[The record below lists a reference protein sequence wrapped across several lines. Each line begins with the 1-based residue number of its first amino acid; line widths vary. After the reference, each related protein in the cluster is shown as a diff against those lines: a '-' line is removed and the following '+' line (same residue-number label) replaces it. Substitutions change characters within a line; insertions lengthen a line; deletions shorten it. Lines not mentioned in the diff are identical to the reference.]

1 MTDVYCKLP
10 AGTPSI
16 VEILRRRAQE
26 EPGQRLFTY
35 LEDGENE
42 TASLTA
48 VQLDLKSRTL
58 AAYLQERG
66 LSGQQILVAYPP
78 GLDFIVGFFGC
89 LYARAIAVPAPPP
102 RRNRHDARLDAI
114 AQDAGVAAILTKGEI
129 ADEFERR
136 VHCTGVLN
144 SLPWLTTDRPLAASP
159 DDWQPPQLA
168 PQDLAYLQYTSGSTG
183 VPNGVMVSHD
193 NVIQNSKNIQP
204 LCTISSEACA
214 VTWLPSF
221 HDMGLMDGILQPLYT
236 GFCCYLMAPQAF
248 IERPVRWLQAISRY
262 RATHSGGP
270 DFGYRLCVDR
280 VSVEERDALDLSC
293 WVNAYSGAE
302 PVRAETLRRFAKYF
316 APSGFQSRF
325 FFPCY
330 GMAETTLIVSGGPLL
345 DAPKILDVE
354 AAALEQHR
362 VVLAAAG
369 HIGRRTV
376 VGCGPP
382 CINTEVA
389 IVQPNTGRRCR
400 QDEVGEIWV
409 AGASVTQGY
418 WNRPDETAEAFAAFI
433 AGTGE
438 GPFLRTGDL
447 GFMYDGQLYITGRL
461 KDLIIIRGRN
471 HYPHDIEQ
479 TSEKS
484 HPGLRPGAAAA
495 FSVEVEG
502 EERLVLVHEVKRVWL
517 RKLDVAEVAA
527 SICAAVTAE
536 HDVAVH
542 ALCFVKPTRLAVTSS
557 GKVQRRTA
565 KAAWLSGEMEPVST
579 WIRPTAKSAP
589 STSDAQSA
597 TKQEAVPLA
606 GSREIERWLRQE
618 LGRHLEIAFESI
630 DEHAPLAQY
639 GLDSVAAVE
648 LTSRL
653 QSRLGV
659 SLSPTMFYD
668 CPTTASLVA
677 FLAGKQRQPSGIGP
691 AVGEVRQDELI
702 AVIGMGCRYPSAASP
717 AAFWRQ
723 LVDGVDAITRFPASR
738 ENADLF
744 DPDSLPQQCARAA
757 WGGFLNAVE
766 GFDADF
772 FGIAPREAES
782 MDPQQRLL
790 LEVAWEALEDAGLDI
805 DRLAGSATG
814 VFVGVSNFDYG
825 RLVLSKNVQPDAW
838 AGTGN
843 ALSIAANRLSYFF
856 NLRGPSLSI
865 DTACSSSLVAV
876 HQACASLRNGEC
888 QVSLAGGVNLILSPE
903 LSVTFVEAGMM
914 AADGRCKTFDA
925 AADGYVRGEGCGIV
939 VLKRLSDAQR
949 DGDPIW
955 AVIRGSAVNQDGR
968 SNGLTAPTGPSQ
980 KAVIER
986 AINAAGITPA
996 DIGLVEAHGTGT
1008 SLGDP
1013 IELNTL
1019 SETLLP
1025 GRTAAAPCW
1034 IGSVKTNI
1042 GHLEAAAGIAGLM
1055 KAALALHN
1063 GKIPRHLHLKEL
1075 NPLIQLDGT
1084 RFRIPM
1090 ETVPWLNDQRARVAG
1105 VSSFGFGGTNAH
1117 VVLSE
1122 APASSPRRS
1131 RIPRQANAAQQP
1143 APAVE
1148 RPLHILNLSA
1158 KSEPALRETAA
1169 RLAEHLRTHHP
1180 LPLADVCFSAATGR
1194 SHLTH
1199 RLSLIGE
1206 SVDDAIYRLLQFA
1219 AGMFVGPRTTRK
1231 VRGDTVPRIAF
1242 LMTGQGSQYVGMGR
1256 ELYDTQPIFRETLHL
1271 CAELLAATLEQ
1282 PLLDVLFAHD
1292 ETQATRLD
1300 DTQYTQPILFALEYA
1315 LAQLWRAW
1323 GIEPEWV
1330 MGHSVGEYVAACLA
1344 GVFSLEDGLK
1354 LIAARGRL
1362 MQSLPRSG
1370 GMLAVAADE
1379 PTVSEVIRPWPTELS
1394 LAAING
1400 PRNTVVSGRLPA
1412 LAQVARIFAD
1422 RGVRLTEL
1430 TVSHA
1435 FHSPLVE
1442 PILDEF
1448 FEAARAVH
1456 FSSPSIPIFSNV
1468 TGGLVTDAIA
1478 TPEYWREHV
1487 RQPVQFDL
1495 SIRTLRELGAS
1506 CFLEIGPKP
1515 TLLAMG
1521 QACLPDEDLVWLPS
1535 LRPKRSDWSVIL
1547 ESLQTFYLSGARV
1560 DWQGFDRG
1568 YSREKVSLPTYPF
1581 QHQRYWFRS
1590 SNHRTD
1596 GGQVRGTHPLLG
1608 FRLVSPLPDAQFHS
1622 LLSARMPDYLNEHRV
1637 FQKVLLPAAAFL
1649 EMGLAAGKS
1658 VLNGKRIIVKDVSLH
1673 QALELHDE
1681 PVTIQTVVSPNGAQ
1695 WDWRV
1700 LRLNAGAD
1708 PTVPDDWTMHLSGTL
1723 VAIAAEALSETSA
1736 VNLFEKQSL
1745 ITDEVNVDSLYDAC
1759 AARGL
1764 GYGTRFRALNQVWR
1778 TETEAL
1784 ARLQLPT
1791 HLKSQ
1796 QYQLHPVLIDA
1807 CFQLIAAATP
1817 PSSQRSFVPARIE
1830 QVRFHGGQVR
1840 GGWGH
1845 VRVSE
1850 HDSDA
1855 EAITADIALLAEDG
1869 QPVAEFQRLMLRR
1882 ADSAMFGVQEVEPI
1896 ENWLYELQWR
1906 PAGLR
1911 SSDARPLSLDFLPMT
1926 CEVTAPVSQRL
1937 QDTASGPAM
1946 RRYGEGI
1953 ARLNRLSI
1961 EFVIVALRKL
1971 GWDFQRRGVFSQED
1985 LFSELGIVDQHRR
1998 LAVRMLELLEESG
2011 VLARTG
2017 REFRVS
2023 CAPGASV
2030 LDDRLESIRRDY
2042 PEVEVELELLE
2053 RCASRLDA
2061 VLRGDYDPLHL
2072 LFPQGDLTSAARLYH
2087 HTPGATILNAAVQQS
2102 VAGLIQRMPWWRG
2115 VRILEIGAGTGG
2127 TTAGLLPHLPAES
2140 TDYVFTDIS
2149 TMFTE
2154 QARERFREFDFIRYR
2169 SLDIERAPG
2178 EQGFAEASFDLVVA
2192 ANVLHATSDI
2202 RRTLGHIRQ
2211 LLAPGGA
2218 LVLLEGTRPVGWIDL
2233 IFGLTKQWW
2242 TFTDSELRTSHPLL
2256 SAAGWERELRQTGF
2270 WDVSL
2275 AGADFEHQSVLAHQA
2290 VIVARTE
2297 AAAPRSAQSLLNDP
2311 LQWVIFTDESG
2322 VARQLVEQLMKEGRN
2337 CVVLLPG
2344 ESFGKVIRRN
2354 TKTHWLYEYS
2364 LDPRDPEHYKRLFQC
2379 IGATQKPIEGVVYFW
2394 GPTVAQSVSEV
2405 SPQQLPARTGI
2416 DCLLYAV
2423 QAFVTADLAVRPAFW
2438 MITRD
2443 AYAVGSDA
2451 QCSGLWQSPLS
2462 GMAQTIALEHP
2473 ELQFRQ
2479 LDLGADWDERDH
2491 RTLFEEIWSP
2501 TLERRVAFHARR
2513 RRVARLVRVESAT
2526 ARKPLGLQIP
2536 DAEAFRLTIP
2546 KRGSLDDLSIQ
2557 KTYRLRP
2564 GSGQVEIRVSFAGL
2578 NFRDVLSALDLYPG
2592 DAGPLGGECA
2602 GTVTA
2607 VGRGVSAFQPGD
2619 RVIAIAPSSI
2629 ASYVTV
2635 DWEFVFPCL
2644 ASQSLTEA
2652 ATIPIAFATAWYTL
2666 IKLAEIRRGERV
2678 LIHAAAGGVGQAA
2691 IQIARHAGAEVF
2703 CTASSAKWDVLKSL
2717 DIEHVFD
2724 SRTVD
2729 FAERIHEIT
2738 RGEGVDVVL
2747 NSLTGETVSSSLA
2760 VLRKGGRF
2768 LEIGK
2773 RDIRDP
2779 SSVAQAYRGVRY
2791 HTFDLAKLCRTD
2803 PKVVQLVLDEVMAQ
2817 FASGALRPLPAR
2829 TFDLEKARDAFRFM
2843 QQAQH
2848 TGKIVLRIPSQPS
2861 TSPHP
2866 TIQLRSDATYLITG
2880 GLGAL
2885 GLLTARW
2892 MTARGARHLLL
2903 ISRSAADQQVHTQIA
2918 ELEAAGAQVRV
2929 VQADVAVAEQLQ
2941 RVLDE
2946 LKSSLPPLRGVVHS
2960 AGLLDDGVL
2969 TKQTP
2974 ERFNRVILPK
2984 VAGAWNL
2991 HALTQGDSL
3000 DFFVMYS
3007 SAASLLGSA
3016 GQANHSAGNAFLDA
3030 LAHFRRAARLPALSI
3045 NWSAWSGI
3053 GEAEQRH
3060 AGERFRT
3067 KGMETIAP
3075 DRGLQIL
3082 ERLWDSDRAQVGV
3095 LPINWPQFLEH
3106 YPDTALL
3113 ADFQAETDRRPGV
3126 VPLKSILDQTRSHE
3140 RAAAITSFV
3149 AEQVAHVLR
3158 LESADDVDPEAG
3170 FFDLGMDSLTS
3181 VELKNRLQRELA
3193 CSLPTTVVFDFPSVE
3208 ALTRFLTNEVLQLE
3222 ESSEE
3227 SALTPEADN
3236 DIDELDNASEAELAE
3251 LLTKKISSM
3260 TSMT

>member
-1 MTDVYCKLP
+1 MTNS
-10 AGTPSI
+10 SI
-16 VEILRRRAQE
+16 VGILRRRVQE
-26 EPGQRLFTY
+26 QPEQQLFTY
-35 LEDGENE
+35 LENGENE
-42 TASLTA
+42 TVSLTA

-66 LSGQQILVAYPP
+66 LSGQRILVAYPP

-89 LYARAIAVPAPPP
+89 LYAGAIAVPAYPP

-114 AQDAGVAAILTKGEI
+114 AQDAGVATVLTTGEI
-129 ADEFERR
+129 VDESEQR
-136 VHCTGVLN
+136 VHGSGVLEN
-144 SLPWLTTDRPLAASP
+144 LPWLAADRPLAASP

-183 VPNGVMVSHD
+183 VPKGVMVSHD
-193 NVIQNSKNIQP
+193 NIIQNSS
-204 LCTISSEACA
+204 ISKGILAAVTTPSEIRA
-214 VTWLPSF
+214 VTWLPGF
-221 HDMGLMDGILQPLYT
+221 HDMGLVDGILQPVYS
-236 GFCCYLMAPQAF
+236 GFCCYLIAPQAF

-280 VSVEERDALDLSC
+280 VTVEERDALDLSS

-302 PVRAETLRRFAKYF
+302 PVRAETLRRFAEYF
-316 APSGFQSRF
+316 ASSGFQSHY

-330 GMAETTLIVSGGPLL
+330 GMAETTLMVSGGPIF
-345 DAPKILDVE
+345 DAPKLLDVE
-354 AAALEQHR
+354 ADAIEQHR
-362 VVLAAAG
+362 VVLAAAERT
-369 HIGRRTV
+369 GRRTV

-409 AGASVTQGY
+409 AGASITQGY
-418 WNRPDETAEAFAAFI
+418 WNRPEETAETFAAFI

-471 HYPHDIEQ
+471 HYPNDIEQ

-484 HPGLRPGAAAA
+484 HPSLRPGAAAA

-502 EERLVLVHEVKRVWL
+502 EERLVLLHEVKRAWL

-527 SICAAVTAE
+527 SICAAVTAQ

-542 ALCFVKPTRLAVTSS
+542 ALCFVKPNRLPMTSS
-557 GKVQRRTA
+557 GKIQRHNA
-565 KAAWLSGEMEPVST
+565 KAAWMSGEMEPVST
-579 WIRPTAKSAP
+579 WIRPIAKSAS
-589 STSDAQSA
+589 STSKAQSA
-597 TKQEAVPLA
+597 TKQEVVPLA
-606 GSREIERWLRQE
+606 GSREIGRWLRQE
-618 LGRHLEIAFESI
+618 LGRQLEIALDSI

-648 LTSRL
+648 LASRL

-659 SLSPTMFYD
+659 TLSPTMFYD
-668 CPTTASLVA
+668 YPTIESLVA
-677 FLAGKQRQPSGIGP
+677 FLAGKQHQTSAIGP
-691 AVGEVRQDELI
+691 GVGEIRQDELI
-702 AVIGMGCRYPSAASP
+702 AVIGMGCRYPGAASP
-717 AAFWRQ
+717 AAFWQQ
-723 LVDGVDAITRFPASR
+723 LVDGVDAISRFPASR

-744 DPDSLPQQCARAA
+744 DPDSLPPQSACAA
-757 WGGFLNAVE
+757 WGGFLNEVE
-766 GFDADF
+766 GFDAHF

-805 DRLAGSATG
+805 DRLAGSGTG

-825 RLVLSKNVQPDAW
+825 RLILSKNVLPDAW

-856 NLRGPSLSI
+856 NLRGPSVSI

-876 HQACASLRNGEC
+876 HQACVSLRNGEC
-888 QVSLAGGVNLILSPE
+888 QLSLAGGANLILSPE
-903 LSVTFVEAGMM
+903 LSLTFVEAGMM
-914 AADGRCKTFDA
+914 AANGRCKTFDA

-949 DGDPIW
+949 DGDRIW

-968 SNGLTAPTGPSQ
+968 SNGLTAPNGPSQ
-980 KAVIER
+980 KAVIEQ
-986 AINAAGITPA
+986 AIKAAGIAPA

-1019 SETLLP
+1019 SEVLLP

-1055 KAALALHN
+1055 KAVLALHH
-1063 GKIPRHLHLKEL
+1063 GEIPPHLHLKEL
-1075 NPLIQLDGT
+1075 NPLIKLDGT
-1084 RFRIPM
+1084 RFRIPT
-1090 ETVPWLNDQRARVAG
+1090 ETVPWPNDQQARVAG

-1122 APASSPRRS
+1122 APLSGPRRS
-1131 RIPRQANAAQQP
+1131 RIPRQANDAQQP

-1148 RPLHILNLSA
+1148 RPLQLLNLSA
-1158 KSEPALRETAA
+1158 KSEPALREMSA
-1169 RLAEHLRTHHP
+1169 RLAEHLRMHHT
-1180 LPLADVCFSAATGR
+1180 LPLADICFSAATGR

-1206 SVDDAIYRLLQFA
+1206 SVDDAIDRLSQFA
-1219 AGMFVGPRTTRK
+1219 AGMFVDPRTTGK
-1231 VRGDTVPRIAF
+1231 VRSNIVPRIAF

-1256 ELYDTQPIFRETLHL
+1256 ELFDTQPVFRETLDL
-1271 CAELLAATLEQ
+1271 CAELLADTLEQ
-1282 PLLDVLFAHD
+1282 PLLDVLFARDDTH
-1292 ETQATRLD
+1292 AIRLD
-1300 DTQYTQPILFALEYA
+1300 DTQYTQPTLFALEYA

-1330 MGHSVGEYVAACLA
+1330 TGHSVGEYVAACLA

-1370 GMLAVAADE
+1370 GMLAVAADG
-1379 PTVSEVIRPWPTELS
+1379 PTVSEVIRPWPAELS

-1400 PRNTVVSGRLPA
+1400 PRNTVVSGRLPI
-1412 LAQVARIFAD
+1412 LAQVARIFAE
-1422 RGVRLTEL
+1422 RGVKTTEL

-1448 FEAARAVH
+1448 FEAARAIR
-1456 FSSPSIPIFSNV
+1456 FSSPSIPIVSNV
-1468 TGGLVTDAIA
+1468 TGGLITDAIA

-1487 RQPVQFDL
+1487 RQPVQFER
-1495 SIRTLRELGAS
+1495 SIRTLRGLGAS

-1521 QACLPDEDLVWLPS
+1521 RDCLPDEDLVWLPS

-1547 ESLQTFYLSGARV
+1547 ESLQTLYLSGAWV
-1560 DWQGFDRG
+1560 DWQSFDRG

-1581 QHQRYWFRS
+1581 QRQRYWFRS
-1590 SNHRTD
+1590 SSNHRPD
-1596 GGQVRGTHPLLG
+1596 GGQARAGHPLLG
-1608 FRLVSPLPDAQFHS
+1608 FRLVSPLPDVQFHS
-1622 LLSARMPDYLNEHRV
+1622 LLSARTPDYLNDHRV

-1649 EMGLAAGKS
+1649 EMGLAAAKS
-1658 VLNGKRIIVKDVSLH
+1658 VLNGKPIILKDISLH

-1681 PVTIQTVVSPNGAQ
+1681 PVTIQTVFSPNGAQ
-1695 WDWRV
+1695 WNWHV
-1700 LRLNAGAD
+1700 LRLNAGD
-1708 PTVPDDWTMHLSGTL
+1708 GSTVPDNWTTHLSGTL
-1723 VAIAAEALSETSA
+1723 VAISAEELGALSS
-1736 VNLFEKQSL
+1736 VNLSERQSL
-1745 ITDEVNVDSLYDAC
+1745 ITDDVTVDSVYDAC
-1759 AARGL
+1759 AAHGL
-1764 GYGTRFRALNQVWR
+1764 DYGDRFRALNQVWR
-1778 TETEAL
+1778 TDNEAL

-1791 HLKSQ
+1791 ELKSQ

-1807 CFQLIAAATP
+1807 CFQLIAAVTR
-1817 PSSQRSFVPARIE
+1817 SSPQRTFVPVRIE
-1830 QVRFHGGQVR
+1830 QVRFHGVQVR

-1845 VRVSE
+1845 VRVHE

-1855 EAITADIALLAEDG
+1855 DAITADVTLIAEDG

-1882 ADSAMFGVQEVEPI
+1882 MDSAMFSDQEMEPI

-1906 PAGLR
+1906 PAGLC
-1911 SSDARPLSLDFLPMT
+1911 SSDARPLSLDFLPT
-1926 CEVTAPVSQRL
+1926 TREVTAPVSQRF
-1937 QDTASGPAM
+1937 QQTISDPVM

-1953 ARLNRLSI
+1953 TRLNQLSI
-1961 EFVIVALRKL
+1961 DFVIIALRKL
-1971 GWDFQRRGVFSQED
+1971 GWNFQRRGVFSQDD
-1985 LFSELGIVDQHRR
+1985 LFSELGIIDQHQR
-1998 LAVRMLELLEESG
+1998 LAARMLELLEENS
-2011 VLARTG
+2011 VLARRG

-2023 CAPGASV
+2023 YAPAAPV
-2030 LDDRLESIRRDY
+2030 LDERLEGIRRDY

-2053 RCASRLDA
+2053 RCAGRLDE
-2061 VLRGDYDPLHL
+2061 VLRGDCDPLHL
-2072 LFPQGDLTSAARLYH
+2072 LFPQGNLTSVARLYH
-2087 HTPGATILNAAVQQS
+2087 DTPGAKILNAAVQQS
-2102 VAGLIQRMPWWRG
+2102 VAGFIERMPWWRG

-2127 TTAGLLPHLPAES
+2127 TTAGLLPHLPAYS

-2149 TMFTE
+2149 AMFTE
-2154 QARERFREFDFIRYR
+2154 QARERFREFDFIRYC

-2178 EQGFAEASFDLVVA
+2178 EQGFAKASFDLVVA

-2211 LLAPGGA
+2211 LLAPGGV
-2218 LVLLEGTRPVGWIDL
+2218 LVLVEGTRPVGWIDL

-2242 TFTDSELRTSHPLL
+2242 AFTDNELRTSHPLL
-2256 SAAGWERELRQTGF
+2256 SAASWERELRQTGF
-2270 WDVSL
+2270 PDVSVV
-2275 AGADFEHQSVLAHQA
+2275 GANFESQSVLAHQA
-2290 VIVARTE
+2290 VIAARTE
-2297 AAAPRSAQSLLNDP
+2297 AAVPRSAQSLLDDP
-2311 LQWVIFTDESG
+2311 RRWVIFTDESE
-2322 VARQLVEQLMKEGRN
+2322 VARRLVEQLMEQGRN
-2337 CVVLLPG
+2337 CVVLLPD
-2344 ESFGKVIRRN
+2344 ESFREVIPRN
-2354 TKTHWLYEYS
+2354 AKTAWLCEYS
-2364 LDPRDPEHYKRLFQC
+2364 LDPRDPTHYERFFQQ
-2379 IGATQKPIEGVVYFW
+2379 ISSTQEPIEGVVYFW
-2394 GPTVAQSVSEV
+2394 GPTAAQSLSEV
-2405 SPQQLPARTGI
+2405 SPQQIAARTGI
-2416 DCLLYAV
+2416 DCLLRTV
-2423 QAFVTADLAVRPAFW
+2423 QAFVTAGLAVPPAFW

-2443 AYAVGSDA
+2443 AYVVGSDS

-2491 RTLFEEIWSP
+2491 RALFEEIWSQ
-2501 TLERRVAFHARR
+2501 TLERRVAFHARQ
-2513 RRVARLVRVESAT
+2513 RRVARLVRIEST
-2526 ARKPLGLQIP
+2526 SSRKSHGLQIP
-2536 DAEAFRLTIP
+2536 DAEAFRLTIL

-2557 KTYRLRP
+2557 KAYRLCP

-2578 NFRDVLSALDLYPG
+2578 NFRDVLNALDLYPG

-2629 ASYVTV
+2629 ADYVTV
-2635 DWEFVFPCL
+2635 DSEFVVPCL
-2644 ASQSLTEA
+2644 ASQSLAEA

-2666 IKLAEIRRGERV
+2666 IELAEIRRGERV

-2691 IQIARHAGAEVF
+2691 IQIARLAGAEVF
-2703 CTASSAKWDVLKSL
+2703 CTASSAKRDVLKSL
-2717 DIEHVFD
+2717 SVEHIFD

-2729 FAERIHEIT
+2729 FAERIREIT
-2738 RGEGVDVVL
+2738 RGEGIDVVL
-2747 NSLTGETVSSSLA
+2747 NSLTREAVSSGLSL
-2760 VLRKGGRF
+2760 LRKGGRF

-2779 SSVAQAYRGVRY
+2779 SSVAQSHSGVRY
-2791 HTFDLAKLCRTD
+2791 HTFDLAELCRTS
-2803 PKVVQLVLDEVMAQ
+2803 PKVVQLLLGEVMAQ

-2829 TFDLEKARDAFRFM
+2829 TFDLEQARDAFRFM

-2848 TGKIVLRIPSQPS
+2848 TGKIVLRIPSQLS

-2866 TIQLRSDATYLITG
+2866 AIQLRSDATYLITG

-2892 MTARGARHLLL
+2892 MTACGARHFLL
-2903 ISRSAADQQVHTQIA
+2903 INRSAADQQAQLQLA
-2918 ELEAAGAQVRV
+2918 ELEASGAQVHV
-2929 VQADVAVAEQLQ
+2929 VQADVAIADQLQ
-2941 RVLDE
+2941 RALDE
-2946 LKSSLPPLRGVVHS
+2946 LRTSLPPLRGVVHA

-2969 TKQTP
+2969 TQQTP
-2974 ERFNRVILPK
+2974 ERFNRVMLPK

-2991 HALTQGDSL
+2991 HVLTQSDAL

-3045 NWSAWSGI
+3045 NWGAWSGI
-3053 GEAEQRH
+3053 GEAEEKQ

-3067 KGMETIAP
+3067 RGMGTIAP

-3082 ERLWDSDRAQVGV
+3082 ERLWDGDQAQVGV

-3106 YPDTALL
+3106 YPDTPLL
-3113 ADFQAETDRRPGV
+3113 ADFQAETDRRPEVG
-3126 VPLKSILDQTRSHE
+3126 PLKSILDQTPSYE
-3140 RAAAITSFV
+3140 RAAAIKTFV
-3149 AEQVAHVLR
+3149 AAQVAHVLR
-3158 LESADDVDPEAG
+3158 LRSANDVDPEAG

-3181 VELKNRLQRELA
+3181 MELKNRLQKELA
-3193 CSLPTTVVFDFPSVE
+3193 CSLPATAVFDFPNVE
-3208 ALTRFLTNEVLQLE
+3208 ALTRFLTTEVLQLE
-3222 ESSEE
+3222 ESSEA
-3227 SALTPEADN
+3227 SPSKSEADI
-3236 DIDELDNASEAELAE
+3236 DCDELDDVSEAELAE

-3260 TSMT
+3260 TS

>member
-1 MTDVYCKLP
+1 MT
-10 AGTPSI
+10 TSSI
-16 VEILRRRAQE
+16 VGILRRRAQE
-26 EPGQRLFTY
+26 EPGQQLFTY

-42 TASLTA
+42 GASLTA
-48 VQLDLKSRTL
+48 GELDLKSRTL

-66 LSGQQILVAYPP
+66 LSGQRILLAYPP
-78 GLDFIVGFFGC
+78 GLDFIIGFFGC
-89 LYARAIAVPAPPP
+89 LYAGVIAVPVYPP

-114 AQDAGVAAILTKGEI
+114 AQDADVAMVMTTGEI
-129 ADEFERR
+129 ADESEQRGS
-136 VHCTGVLN
+136 GVLKI
-144 SLPWLTTDRPLAASP
+144 LPWLATDRPLAASP
-159 DDWQPPQLA
+159 DDWQSPRLA
-168 PQDLAYLQYTSGSTG
+168 PQDIAYLQYTSGSTG
-183 VPNGVMVSHD
+183 VPRGVMVSHD
-193 NVIQNSKNIQP
+193 NVIQNSKSI
-204 LCTISSEACA
+204 LAAVTICSEACA

-221 HDMGLMDGILQPLYT
+221 HDMGLVDGILQPLYT

-248 IERPVRWLQAISRY
+248 IERPVRWLQAISRH

-280 VSVEERDALDLSC
+280 VTVEERDALDLSC

-302 PVRAETLRRFAKYF
+302 SVRAETLRRFAEYF
-316 APSGFQSRF
+316 ASTGFQSHY

-330 GMAETTLIVSGGPLL
+330 GMAETTLIVSGGPLF
-345 DAPKILDVE
+345 DAPKVLDVE

-362 VVLAAAG
+362 VVLAATEHTG
-369 HIGRRTV
+369 KRTV
-376 VGCGPP
+376 VGCGQP

-400 QDEVGEIWV
+400 QDGVGEIWV

-418 WNRPDETAEAFAAFI
+418 WNRPAETAESFAALI
-433 AGTGE
+433 EGTGE

-447 GFMYDGQLYITGRL
+447 GFMYNGQLYITGRL

-471 HYPHDIEQ
+471 HYPQDIEQ

-484 HPGLRPGAAAA
+484 HLSLRPGAAAA

-502 EERLVLVHEVKRVWL
+502 EERLVLVHEVKRAWL
-517 RKLDVAEVAA
+517 RKFDVAEVAA

-542 ALCFVKPTRLAVTSS
+542 ALCFVKPSRLPMTSS
-557 GKVQRRTA
+557 GKVQRRNA
-565 KAAWLSGEMEPVST
+565 KAAWLSGELETVST
-579 WIRPTAKSAP
+579 WIRPIAKSAS
-589 STSDAQSA
+589 STSEAQFA
-597 TKQEAVPLA
+597 TKQEAVPPA
-606 GSREIERWLRQE
+606 GSREIGRWLRQE
-618 LGRHLEIAFESI
+618 LARRLELPFESI

-653 QSRLGV
+653 QSRLGAA
-659 SLSPTMFYD
+659 LSPTIFYD
-668 CPTTASLVA
+668 CPTIDSLVA
-677 FLAGKQRQPSGIGP
+677 FLAGKQRQPAGIGS
-691 AVGEVRQDELI
+691 AVGEIRQDEPI
-702 AVIGMGCRYPSAASP
+702 AVVGMGCRYPGAASP

-744 DPDSLPQQCARAA
+744 TPDSLPPQSARVA

-766 GFDADF
+766 GFDAHF

-790 LEVAWEALEDAGLDI
+790 LEVAWEALEDAGLDL

-825 RLVLSKNVQPDAW
+825 RLVLSKSVLPDAW

-856 NLRGPSLSI
+856 NLHGPSVSV

-888 QVSLAGGVNLILSPE
+888 QLSLAGGANLILSPE
-903 LSVTFVEAGMM
+903 LSLAFVEAGMM

-949 DGDPIW
+949 DGDHIW

-968 SNGLTAPTGPSQ
+968 SNGLTAPNGPSQ
-980 KAVIER
+980 KAVIEQ
-986 AINAAGITPA
+986 AIKAAGIAPA

-1019 SETLLP
+1019 SEVLLP

-1055 KAALALHN
+1055 KAVLALHH
-1063 GKIPRHLHLKEL
+1063 GKIPPHLHLKEL
-1075 NPLIQLDGT
+1075 NPLIKFDGT
-1084 RFRIPM
+1084 LFRIPT
-1090 ETVPWLNDQRARVAG
+1090 ETVPWPNDQRSRMAG

-1122 APASSPRRS
+1122 APASCPRRS
-1131 RIPRQANAAQQP
+1131 RIPGRANAAQQP
-1143 APAVE
+1143 ALGVE

-1158 KSEPALRETAA
+1158 KSEPALRDMSA
-1169 RLAEHLRTHHP
+1169 RLAEHLRMHHR

-1199 RLSLIGE
+1199 RLSLIGD
-1206 SVDDAIYRLLQFA
+1206 SVDDAIDRLSQFA
-1219 AGMFVGPRTTRK
+1219 AGMSVDPRTTGK
-1231 VRGDTVPRIAF
+1231 VSSNTAPRIAF

-1256 ELYDTQPIFRETLHL
+1256 GLYDTQPVFRQTLNL

-1282 PLLDVLFAHD
+1282 PLLDVLFASD
-1292 ETQATRLD
+1292 ETQAIQLD
-1300 DTQYTQPILFALEYA
+1300 DTQYTQPALFALEYA
-1315 LAQLWRAW
+1315 LAQLWRTW

-1370 GMLAVAADE
+1370 GMLAVAANE
-1379 PTVSEVIRPWPTELS
+1379 SAVSEVIRPWPTELS

-1400 PRNTVVSGRLPA
+1400 PGSTVVSGRLPL
-1412 LAQVARIFAD
+1412 LAQVARTFAD
-1422 RGVRLTEL
+1422 RGVKTTEL

-1448 FEAARAVH
+1448 SEAARAAC
-1456 FSSPSIPIFSNV
+1456 FSPPSIPIVSNV

-1487 RQPVQFDL
+1487 RQPVQFER

-1521 QACLPDEDLVWLPS
+1521 RECLPDEDLVWLPS

-1547 ESLQTFYLSGARV
+1547 ESLRTFYLSGARV
-1560 DWQGFDRG
+1560 DWQGFDQG

-1581 QHQRYWFRS
+1581 QRQHYWFRS
-1590 SNHRTD
+1590 SSNHRPD
-1596 GGQVRGTHPLLG
+1596 GGHVRGGHPLLG
-1608 FRLVSPLPDAQFHS
+1608 FRLVSPLPDVQFHS
-1622 LLSARMPDYLNEHRV
+1622 VLSARTPDYLNDHRV
-1637 FQKVLLPAAAFL
+1637 FQKALMPAAAFL

-1658 VLNGKRIIVKDVSLH
+1658 VLNGKPFILKDISFD
-1673 QALELHDE
+1673 QALELSDE
-1681 PVTIQTVVSPNGAQ
+1681 PVTIQTVVSPKGAQ

-1700 LRLNAGAD
+1700 LRLHAGD
-1708 PTVPDDWTMHLSGTL
+1708 DSTVPEDWTTHLSGTL
-1723 VAIAAEALSETSA
+1723 AAIPAEELNEISRLNLSEQQA
-1736 VNLFEKQSL
+1736 L
-1745 ITDEVNVDSLYDAC
+1745 IGDHVKVDSIYDAC
-1759 AARGL
+1759 AASGL
-1764 GYGTRFRALNQVWR
+1764 DYGAQFRALSQVWR
-1778 TETEAL
+1778 TDNEAL
-1784 ARLQLPT
+1784 ARLQLPAE
-1791 HLKSQ
+1791 LKSH

-1807 CFQLIAAATP
+1807 CFQLIAAVTTP
-1817 PSSQRSFVPARIE
+1817 SPQHTFVPARIE
-1830 QVRFHGGQVR
+1830 QVRFHDGQVR

-1845 VRVSE
+1845 ARVQK
-1850 HDSDA
+1850 HDSEAD
-1855 EAITADIALLAEDG
+1855 AITADVTLIAEDG
-1869 QPVAEFQRLMLRR
+1869 QPIAEFQRLMLRR
-1882 ADSAMFGVQEVEPI
+1882 VDSAMFSDETLEPI

-1911 SSDARPLSLDFLPMT
+1911 SSDARALPLDFLPIT
-1926 CEVTAPVSQRL
+1926 RQVTAAVSQFFHE
-1937 QDTASGPAM
+1937 TVSGQAM

-1953 ARLNRLSI
+1953 TRLNRLSV
-1961 EFVIVALRKL
+1961 EFVIVAFRKL
-1971 GWDFQRRGVFSQED
+1971 GLNFQRRGMFSQDD
-1985 LFSELGIVDQHRR
+1985 LFSDLGIVDQHRR
-1998 LAVRMLELLEESG
+1998 LAVRMLEMLEESG
-2011 VLARTG
+2011 VLARSG
-2017 REFRVS
+2017 REFRVI
-2023 CAPGASV
+2023 CAPAASA
-2030 LDDRLESIRRDY
+2030 LDEHLEGIRRDY

-2053 RCASRLDA
+2053 RCASRLDE
-2061 VLRGDYDPLHL
+2061 VLRGDRDPLHL
-2072 LFPQGDLTSAARLYH
+2072 LFPQGDLTSVARLYH
-2087 HTPGATILNAAVQQS
+2087 DAPGAKILNAAIQQA
-2102 VAGLIQRMPWWRG
+2102 VAGFIEQRPWWRS

-2140 TDYVFTDIS
+2140 TDYVFTDVSAI
-2149 TMFTE
+2149 FTE

-2169 SLDIERAPG
+2169 SLDIERAPSA
-2178 EQGFAEASFDLVVA
+2178 QGFAEASFDLVVA

-2218 LVLLEGTRPVGWIDL
+2218 LVVLEGTRPVGWIDL

-2242 TFTDSELRTSHPLL
+2242 AFTDNELRTSHPLL
-2256 SAAGWERELRQTGF
+2256 SAAGWERELRHAGF
-2270 WDVSL
+2270 RDVSV
-2275 AGADFEHQSVLAHQA
+2275 AGADFEQESALAHQA
-2290 VIVARTE
+2290 IIVARTE
-2297 AAAPRSAQSLLNDP
+2297 AIAPCSAQSPLNDP
-2311 LQWVIFTDESG
+2311 GRWVIFTDESG
-2322 VARQLVEQLMKEGRN
+2322 VARRLVEQLMEQGRN

-2344 ESFGKVIRRN
+2344 ESFREVIPRN
-2354 TKTHWLYEYS
+2354 ATTPWLCEYS
-2364 LDPRDPEHYKRLFQC
+2364 LDPRNPAHYERLFQQ
-2379 IGATQKPIEGVVYFW
+2379 ISTTQEPIEGVVYFW
-2394 GPTVAQSVSEV
+2394 GPTAAQSVSKV
-2405 SPQQLPARTGI
+2405 SPQQLAARTGI
-2416 DCLLYAV
+2416 DCLLHAV
-2423 QAFVTADLAVRPAFW
+2423 QAFVTAGLVDPPAFW

-2443 AYAVGSDA
+2443 ACAVGPDS
-2451 QCSGLWQSPLS
+2451 QSSGLWQSPLS

-2479 LDLGADWDERDH
+2479 LDLGADWDELDYRA
-2491 RTLFEEIWSP
+2491 LFEEIWSLTP
-2501 TLERRVAFHARR
+2501 ERRVAFHGRR
-2513 RRVARLVRVESAT
+2513 RRVARLARIESAT
-2526 ARKPLGLQIP
+2526 SLKPPSLEIS

-2546 KRGSLDDLSIQ
+2546 KPGSIDELLIQ
-2557 KTYRLRP
+2557 KAYRRHP

-2607 VGRGVSAFQPGD
+2607 VGRGVSGFQPGD
-2619 RVIAIAPSSI
+2619 RVIAIAPGSMGD
-2629 ASYVTV
+2629 YVTV
-2635 DWEFVFPCL
+2635 DSEFVLPCL
-2644 ASQSLTEA
+2644 ASQSLAEA

-2666 IKLAEIRRGERV
+2666 IELAGIHRGERV

-2691 IQIARHAGAEVF
+2691 IQVARHIGAEVF
-2703 CTASSAKWDVLKSL
+2703 CTASSAKADVLKSL
-2717 DIEHVFD
+2717 GVEHIFD

-2729 FAERIHEIT
+2729 FAKRIDEIT

-2747 NSLTGETVSSSLA
+2747 NSLTGEAVSSSLSL
-2760 VLRKGGRF
+2760 LRNGGRF

-2773 RDIRDP
+2773 RDVRAP
-2779 SSVAQAYRGVRY
+2779 SIVAQAHRGVRY
-2791 HTFDLAKLCRTD
+2791 HTFDLAELCRTS
-2803 PKVVQLVLDEVMAQ
+2803 PKVVQRLLADVMAC
-2817 FASGALRPLPAR
+2817 FANGTLRPLPAR
-2829 TFDLEKARDAFRFM
+2829 TFDLEQARDAFRFM
-2843 QQAQH
+2843 QQARH
-2848 TGKIVLRIPSQPS
+2848 TGKILLRIPSR
-2861 TSPHP
+2861 TSASSHP
-2866 TIQLRSDATYLITG
+2866 AIQLRSDATYLITG

-2885 GLLTARW
+2885 GLFTARW
-2892 MTARGARHLLL
+2892 MTSCGARHLML
-2903 ISRSAADQQVHTQIA
+2903 ISRGAADQQAQSQLA
-2918 ELEAAGAQVRV
+2918 QLEAVGAQVRV
-2929 VQADVAVAEQLQ
+2929 VQADVAVPDQLQ
-2941 RVLDE
+2941 HALDE
-2946 LKSSLPPLRGVVHS
+2946 LRTSLPPLRGVVHA

-2969 TKQTP
+2969 TQQTP
-2974 ERFNRVILPK
+2974 ERFSRVMLPK

-2991 HALTQGDSL
+2991 HVLTQSDPL

-3016 GQANHSAGNAFLDA
+3016 GQANHSAGNAFLDT
-3030 LAHFRRAARLPALSI
+3030 LAHFRRAARQPALSI
-3045 NWSAWSGI
+3045 NWGAWAGI
-3053 GEAEQRH
+3053 GEAEERQ

-3067 KGMETIAP
+3067 KGMGTIAP
-3075 DRGLQIL
+3075 DRGLQLL

-3095 LPINWPQFLEH
+3095 LPINWPQFLEY
-3106 YPDTALL
+3106 YPDTPLL
-3113 ADFQAETDRRPGV
+3113 ADFQAESDRRPEMAS
-3126 VPLKSILDQTRSHE
+3126 LKSILDQTPSHE
-3140 RAAAITSFV
+3140 RVAAIKSFV
-3149 AEQVAHVLR
+3149 AAQVAHVLR
-3158 LESADDVDPEAG
+3158 LQSADDVDPETG

-3193 CSLPTTVVFDFPSVE
+3193 CSLPATVVFDFPNVE
-3208 ALTRFLTNEVLQLE
+3208 ALTRFLATEALQLE
-3222 ESSEE
+3222 ESSEDRP
-3227 SALTPEADN
+3227 STPETDK
-3236 DIDELDNASEAELAE
+3236 DGDQLDDVSEAELAE
-3251 LLTKKISSM
+3251 LLTKKISAMSEL
-3260 TSMT
+3260 S